1 MRSSAVGL
9 IGGGREKQID
19 VLLVLGIQEN
29 LCRRKSQRGEDQE
42 L

>member
-9 IGGGREKQID
+9 IGGVREKQID
-19 VLLVLGIQEN
+19 ELLRVQEN